1 MHFYV
6 PVMKN
11 IILCSSNP
19 ILIKS
24 LYAILRDEG
33 YNVDTVDHPALA
45 VQKVMFGLYDF
56 VIVDSE
62 PFGLSAEDAVRIIKT
77 VAPDMPI
84 VHVGAGSHEE
94 PSMAVE
100 TPIDLEEFK
109 RAIHS
114 IAV

>member
-1 MHFYV
+1 
-6 PVMKN
+6 MKN
-11 IILCSSNP
+11 IILCSSSP
-19 ILIKS
+19 ILVKS
-24 LYAILRDEG
+24 LYGILRDEG

-56 VIVDSE
+56 IIVDSE
-62 PFGLSAEDAVRIIKT
+62 PFGLSAEDAVRIIRT
-77 VAPDMPI
+77 VAPGMPI
-84 VHVGAGSHEE
+84 VHVGASHEE
-94 PSMAVE
+94 PSTAVE